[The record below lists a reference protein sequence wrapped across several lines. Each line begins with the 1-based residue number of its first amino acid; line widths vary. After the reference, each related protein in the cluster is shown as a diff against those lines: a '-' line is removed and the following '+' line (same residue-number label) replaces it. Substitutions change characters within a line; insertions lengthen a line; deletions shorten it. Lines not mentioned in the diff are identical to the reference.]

1 MWLGWLDSNQRNARV
16 KVLCLTAWRHPNIPH
31 IVRDCMSALSI
42 INKLS
47 NRTFTYWMCGEICVC
62 NNCSR
67 SFILATNILIILHTF
82 FMFDIFKRF
91 SFWSKLIGLE
101 PKPSDPILG
110 QRAFRLHQTSNH
122 CHTISLLWHIL
133 HGFIL
138 TTQFIICFSGLV
150 VILLCSLLITYT
162 LYHAF
167 KRLSIVFL
175 IYFLFFLN
183 FSQGHFHKL
192 LL

>member
-1 MWLGWLDSNQRNARV
+1 
-16 KVLCLTAWRHPNIPH
+16 
-31 IVRDCMSALSI
+31 MSALSI

-62 NNCSR
+62 NHCSR

-101 PKPSDPILG
+101 PKPSDPSWVSVLSAYTKLLITATLY
-110 QRAFRLHQTSNH
+110 RCCTDRLDIVCT
-122 CHTISLLWHIL
+122 LWHIL

-167 KRLSIVFL
+167 KCLSIVFL
-175 IYFLFFLN
+175 IYFLFF
-183 FSQGHFHKL
+183 
-192 LL
+192 

>member
-1 MWLGWLDSNQRNARV
+1 
-16 KVLCLTAWRHPNIPH
+16 
-31 IVRDCMSALSI
+31 MSALSI

-62 NNCSR
+62 NHCSR

-110 QRAFRLHQTSNH
+110 QRAFHLHQTSNH
-122 CHTISLLWHIL
+122 CHTISLLYGQTLYSLYIVAY
-133 HGFIL
+133 L
-138 TTQFIICFSGLV
+138 TRLYTHYSIYHLFFWFSCNLA
-150 VILLCSLLITYT
+150 LFSLLITYT
-162 LYHAF
+162 LYHVF
-167 KRLSIVFL
+167 KCLSIVFL
-175 IYFLFFLN
+175 IYFIFFLKTLVRVTFIN
-183 FSQGHFHKL
+183 FFFEFTWNVVI
-192 LL
+192 